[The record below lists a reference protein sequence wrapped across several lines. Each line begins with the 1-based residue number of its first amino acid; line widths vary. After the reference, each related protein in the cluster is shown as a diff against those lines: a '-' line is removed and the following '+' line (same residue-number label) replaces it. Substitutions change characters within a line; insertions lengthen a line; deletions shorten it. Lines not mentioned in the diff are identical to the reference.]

1 MALQQERPN
10 KGGRDMPAYLIADV
24 NVTDKDAYETY
35 RTQVMPIVKQYG
47 GRFLVRG
54 GKIET
59 VEGDWRPSRIIV
71 LQFADLAAV
80 RRFYDSKEYRAII
93 EFRHRAA
100 STRLIFVEGYEEP
113 HWEPPV

>member
-1 MALQQERPN
+1 
-10 KGGRDMPAYLIADV
+10 MPAYLIAEV

-35 RTQVMPIVKQYG
+35 RSQVPPIVKQYG

-59 VEGDWRPSRIIV
+59 VEGDWRPSRLIV